1 MWMYIAFVFAG
12 LTGLVHG
19 TLNHL
24 KMEHNKRML
33 DSLNLL
39 LSNETA
45 IERPVIQKY
54 VKQIIDTM
62 V

>member
-19 TLNHL
+19 TINHI
-24 KMEHNKRML
+24 KTEHNRKML
-33 DSLNLL
+33 NALKTLL
-39 LSNETA
+39 ESETA
-45 IERPVIQKY
+45 IEKPIIQSY
-54 VKQIIDTM
+54 IRQIVDTM